1 MRTAAPWDMLEWME
15 IFIATTAAI
24 AAVGAVVGAVA
35 GLYSAVG
42 VHRVERKLDT
52 LTGRVDEQ
60 GETLRSHVNAPGLH
74 RTA

>member
-1 MRTAAPWDMLEWME
+1 MLERME

-42 VHRVERKLDT
+42 VHRVEGKLDT

>member
-1 MRTAAPWDMLEWME
+1 MLEWMD

-24 AAVGAVVGAVA
+24 AAVVAAVA

-42 VHRVERKLDT
+42 VHRVERKLDM

-60 GETLRSHVNAPGLH
+60 GETLRSHVNTPGLH

>member
-1 MRTAAPWDMLEWME
+1 MLERME
-15 IFIATTAAI
+15 IFSATTAAI

-35 GLYSAVG
+35 GLSSAVG
-42 VHRVERKLDT
+42 VHRVEGKLDT

-60 GETLRSHVNAPGLH
+60 GETLMSHVNAPGLH